1 MEEKKEEKTEV
12 GNYKHEKSIEERLN
26 SLEECCKENKIF
38 IFKQIS
44 KNKRNYTENKK
55 YFLSPYEEKFILN
68 NLDILIQNYRNIREM
83 TDSYEETLF
92 YKLTHFIIWYSD
104 ESLLNRF
111 GEENLEKI
119 INFEINESY
128 KGNINLFEEQLEHPH
143 VRVDRK
149 KTYDILKKIIKKIK
163 ESNDEE
169 PKDEKPVS
177 TFIKNFTKKED
188 GKIKSKRKSRK
199 RKSKKKK
206 SKKRKSR
213 KM

>member
-1 MEEKKEEKTEV
+1 MEEEEEKTEV
-12 GNYKHEKSIEERLN
+12 GNYYKPSIEERLN
-26 SLEECCKENKIF
+26 ALEACCKENKIF

-44 KNKRNYTENKK
+44 QNNKNYTENKK

-83 TDSYEETLF
+83 TDSYEKTLF
-92 YKLTHFIIWYSD
+92 YKLSHFIIWYSD

-119 INFEINESY
+119 INFEINERY
-128 KGNINLFEEQLEHPH
+128 KGNINLFEEQLEHH
-143 VRVDRK
+143 QIRVDRK
-149 KTYDILKKIIKKIK
+149 KSYDILKKIIKKIREPK
-163 ESNDEE
+163 DEK

-188 GKIKSKRKSRK
+188 GKRK
-199 RKSKKKK
+199 RKSKRK
-206 SKKRKSR
+206 SKKRKSKKR
-213 KM
+213 KDVKNF